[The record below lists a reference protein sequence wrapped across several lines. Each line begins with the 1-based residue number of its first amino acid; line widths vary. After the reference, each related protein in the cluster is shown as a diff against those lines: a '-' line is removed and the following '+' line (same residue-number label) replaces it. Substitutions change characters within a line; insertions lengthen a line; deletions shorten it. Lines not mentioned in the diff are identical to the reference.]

1 VKAATDAVSGA
12 MLPGV
17 CGLARRMGNFKLI
30 VEYDGTGYAGFQR
43 QSALPTIQGELE
55 AALGKL
61 LKENVRVTA
70 AGRTDAGV
78 HALGQVV
85 NFHSARRVP
94 AERLPAAVNRLL
106 PRQIVIRRA
115 ELASDEFHA
124 RRLAISRRYQYTI
137 LNREEPS
144 ALLGRFAYQ
153 TGERLDVAAM
163 REAARALVGEHDFAA
178 FQAAGSPTAS
188 TVRRVSALRIGRLG
202 DIVVV
207 VIEANSFLYQM
218 ARIMVAA
225 LLAAGRGG
233 IGPREVRRIR
243 ESKNRGLVGPPAPP
257 HGLCLVRVEY

>member
-1 VKAATDAVSGA
+1 MA
-12 MLPGV
+12 
-17 CGLARRMGNFKLI
+17 NFKLV

-61 LKENVRVTA
+61 LKEKISVAA

-85 NFHSARRVP
+85 NFHSGRGVP
-94 AERLPAAVNRLL
+94 AERLPAAANRLL
-106 PRQIVIRRA
+106 PRQIVVRRA
-115 ELASDEFHA
+115 EIVSDEFHA
-124 RRLAISRRYQYTI
+124 RRMATGRRYQYTI
-137 LNREEPS
+137 LNRDEPS

-153 TGERLDVAAM
+153 TAVRLDVPAM
-163 REAARALVGEHDFAA
+163 REAGGALVGEHDFAA

-188 TVRRVSALRIGRLG
+188 TVRRVTALRIGRLG
-202 DIVVV
+202 DVVVV

-225 LLAAGRGG
+225 LLAVGRGE
-233 IGPREVRRIR
+233 IAAREVRRIL
-243 ESKNRGLVGPPAPP
+243 ESKDRGRVGPPAPA